1 MRNIL
6 TYTTSSLLILRLL
19 PNAVGQVDDCSGTK
33 IRFSA
38 PNSEATWYVLQKK
51 YVFPR
56 NVRFGLFF
64 VSMLFFL
71 IF

>member
-1 MRNIL
+1 MRNIV

-38 PNSEATWYVLQKK
+38 PNSEATWYVQYYKRSMRFHGM
-51 YVFPR
+51 YV
-56 NVRFGLFF
+56 
-64 VSMLFFL
+64 SDSFL
-71 IF
+71 YRCYSF